1 MIVSALEK
9 LQVRQQIPDN
19 FRQNTKDT
27 QILFHIRRT
36 TTNMEMTMILTIVV
50 LNILLPSHQR
60 REKVY
65 LEVDTFGDLFLEV
78 QHFIEKVLEAQIKRV
93 HTLLGCVGPIT

>member
-1 MIVSALEK
+1 M
-9 LQVRQQIPDN
+9 
-19 FRQNTKDT
+19 
-27 QILFHIRRT
+27 
-36 TTNMEMTMILTIVV
+36 
-50 LNILLPSHQR
+50 
-60 REKVY
+60 VY